1 MWTQLEITYFFN
13 DIDQSY
19 QVWIFHGES
28 LPIKRNKENVFSSE
42 KEELDENDIDDTI
55 WMFEAAHNYFDD
67 KSENFEE
74 LLDAE
79 KLLYSNVK
87 ILPNYIYID
96 KIIQFES

>member
-1 MWTQLEITYFFN
+1 
-13 DIDQSY
+13 
-19 QVWIFHGES
+19 
-28 LPIKRNKENVFSSE
+28 
-42 KEELDENDIDDTI
+42 
-55 WMFEAAHNYFDD
+55 MFEAAHNYFDD